1 VTTRR
6 RQENVPPGPVAAAD
20 DRGKGN
26 GVKTEKE
33 IREEIRR
40 IKSAVPD
47 FSGYWIGELAAAI
60 YALDW
65 ALDKAPE
72 APSGDIGRGRG
83 GHEKVAANLVR
94 LAEKQTSRARQRKTA
109 SRSAKRPGAKS

>member
-1 VTTRR
+1 M
-6 RQENVPPGPVAAAD
+6 
-20 DRGKGN
+20 
-26 GVKTEKE
+26 KTEKE

-60 YALDW
+60 YALEW

-94 LAEKQTSRARQRKTA
+94 LAEKGRKPAGQARKLPVR
-109 SRSAKRPGAKS
+109 RPTGKPAR